1 MDQKE
6 FIYAMKVKGYVVFE
20 NVLRKSTVERI
31 KKALN
36 TLPKEVQYKGTI
48 KNLFDKLP
56 VDCITEVIENDV
68 VLPRLDS
75 LLGNSFIIHAF
86 NSSPLYP
93 GIKASTAY
101 FHRDSGRFI
110 LGYDYAFN
118 TLFSITDFT
127 RVNGVTMLVPGSH
140 IVEERPSDAYIAENA
155 LHIEVPAG
163 SAVLFNSNIWHAS
176 GDNRSDET
184 RWQVALTCRRSFMK
198 QEIDLPRTLN
208 SDIVEKLSERG
219 RQLLGL
225 YVSVPTSVEE
235 FMLPES
241 ERLYRSGQ
249 G

>member
-1 MDQKE
+1 MNQNE
-6 FIYAMKVKGYVVFE
+6 FTYAMKVKGYVVFE

-31 KKALN
+31 KEALN
-36 TLPKEVQYKGTI
+36 TLPKKVQYNGTT

-56 VDCITEVIENDV
+56 VDCINEVIDNDV

-75 LLGNSFIIHAF
+75 LLGNTLIIHAF

-93 GIKASTAY
+93 GIKASTAD

-110 LGYDYAFN
+110 PGYDYAFN
-118 TLFSITDFT
+118 ALFSITDFT

-140 IVEERPSDAYIAENA
+140 TVEERPSDAYIAENA
-155 LHIEVPAG
+155 VHIEVPAG

-176 GDNRSDET
+176 GENRNDKT

-198 QEIDLPRTLN
+198 QEIDLPRALS
-208 SDIVEKLSERG
+208 SDLVEKLSERG
-219 RQLLGL
+219 RQLLGF
-225 YVSVPTSVEE
+225 YARVPTSVEE
-235 FMLPES
+235 YMLPES
-241 ERLYRSGQ
+241 ERLYRPGQ